1 MAYPN
6 EPIEGIGGQD
16 EYGSP
21 QTGFTNND
29 DRIATQDQPA
39 ASDRAREVA
48 STAQSE
54 AHAVADTAK
63 EAGGQVLETAKQEA
77 GQVLD
82 EAKFQGRRLLD
93 ESVSELRTQ
102 AGAGQNMVAELA
114 RSLSSELGQ
123 MSGASQDGLLGD
135 YVNRAQRLTDEA
147 ATWLT
152 NHEPEELLTSV
163 RRYAARNPWQFLA
176 ISAGVGFIGA
186 RLVRGLQ
193 GAKADQPDDVSQRQV
208 RPSYL
213 AEPVVADPTFQ
224 PTEPTH
230 GDLTTG
236 ATQPPVG
243 NDPWQQ
249 GQR

>member
-6 EPIEGIGGQD
+6 EPVQGIGGQD

-21 QTGFTNND
+21 QTGFTHND
-29 DRIATQDQPA
+29 DRFTHDEPA
-39 ASDRAREVA
+39 AGDRAREVA

-63 EAGGQVLETAKQEA
+63 EAGGHVLDTAKQEA

-102 AGAGQNMVAELA
+102 AGAGQHMVAELA

-123 MSGASQDGLLGD
+123 MSGASQDGMLGD

-147 ATWLT
+147 ASWLDS
-152 NHEPEELLTSV
+152 HEPEELLTSV

-193 GAKADQPDDVSQRQV
+193 GAKADQPDDVAHRQA
-208 RPSYL
+208 RPTYPS
-213 AEPVVADPTFQ
+213 ESVVADPAFQ
-224 PTEPTH
+224 PAQPAQ
-230 GDLTTG
+230 GDWTTG